1 MIPKNTH
8 ANAVS
13 IKQALNANIPSLLA
27 ALGIAWDG
35 RGQHIRCPLPTHNDR
50 NPSFR
55 WDNKRQAWFCS
66 CGGGDVIA
74 LIQGVLSLS
83 FKDALKW
90 ASQWLYGDYQPSL
103 ARTPVIPL
111 QNATG
116 AAFSVNE
123 NKERALKIWK
133 QAKPLAGTL
142 AERYL
147 QEHRGITLN
156 PLPPSLRFHPRLYHK
171 DNEQHFP
178 ALVAAI
184 QAPDRAIT
192 AVHRIFLDGTT
203 AAKANVPNPKLTLG
217 SMNGGA
223 VRLAAAGETLI
234 LCEGLE
240 DGLTLLQATGLPTW
254 ATLGTAGLKGVVLP
268 DTVKEAIIAADGDE
282 AGQKAAIA
290 AAERFTRE
298 GREVRIA
305 TPPQHHKDF
314 NALKQKDLVL

>member
-1 MIPKNTH
+1 MHNAAITKERLH
-8 ANAVS
+8 AT
-13 IKQALNANIPSLLA
+13 LPSLFT
-27 ALGIAWDG
+27 ALGISTDG
-35 RGQHIRCPLPTHNDR
+35 RGQHICCPLPSHDDR

-74 LIQGVLSLS
+74 LIQGIIGVS
-83 FKDALKW
+83 FPEALKW
-90 ASQWLYGDYQPSL
+90 ACAWLDGDLNTTL
-103 ARTPVIPL
+103 ANIPAIPL
-111 QNATG
+111 KKANS
-116 AAFSVNE
+116 AAVSVNE

-133 QAKPLAGTL
+133 EAKPLAGTV

-147 QEHRGITLN
+147 CEHRGITLS
-156 PLPPSLRFHPRLYHK
+156 PLPLSLRFHPRLYHK
-171 DNEQHFP
+171 DSKQYFP

-184 QAPDRAIT
+184 QAPDRSLT
-192 AVHRIFLDGTT
+192 AVHRIFLDATT
-203 AAKANVPNPKLTLG
+203 AKKANVTNQKLTLG

-268 DTVKEAIIAADGDE
+268 DTVQEIIIAADSDP

-298 GREVRIA
+298 GRKVRIA
-305 TPPQHHKDF
+305 TPPQNQKDF
-314 NALKQKDLVL
+314 NALKQKDLAI

>member
-1 MIPKNTH
+1 MHNASLIKERLH
-8 ANAVS
+8 AT
-13 IKQALNANIPSLLA
+13 LPSLFT
-27 ALGIAWDG
+27 ALGISTDG
-35 RGQHIRCPLPTHNDR
+35 RGQHIRCPLPSHNDR

-55 WDNKRQAWFCS
+55 WDNKRLAWFCS
-66 CGGGDVIA
+66 CGGGDVLA
-74 LIQGVLSLS
+74 LVQGMLSLS
-83 FKDALKW
+83 FTDALKW
-90 ASQWLYGDYQPSL
+90 ACAWLDGDCHTTL
-103 ARTPVIPL
+103 ANTPATPL
-111 QNATG
+111 KKPNS
-116 AAFSVNE
+116 AAVSVNE

-171 DNEQHFP
+171 DSEQHFP
-178 ALVAAI
+178 ALVTAI
-184 QAPDRAIT
+184 QAPDKAIT
-192 AVHRIFLDGTT
+192 AVHRIFLDPTT
-203 AAKANVPNPKLTLG
+203 AAKANVQNPKLTLG

-254 ATLGTAGLKGVVLP
+254 ATLGTAGLVNVHIP
-268 DTVKEAIIAADGDE
+268 DTVQEIIIAADSDP
-282 AGQKAAIA
+282 AGQKAALA

-305 TPPQHHKDF
+305 TPPQNQKDF
-314 NALKQKDLVL
+314 NALKQKDLVI